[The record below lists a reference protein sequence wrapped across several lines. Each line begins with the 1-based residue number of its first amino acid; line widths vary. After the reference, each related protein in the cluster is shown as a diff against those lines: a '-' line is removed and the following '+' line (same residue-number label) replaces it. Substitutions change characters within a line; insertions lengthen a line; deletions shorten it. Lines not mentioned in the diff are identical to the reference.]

1 MAEAQK
7 FLSAEFPGNI
17 HQNAEGGITV
27 EQMLN
32 EPTRISRYVTEKIS
46 DDLLSE
52 YLYSSTK
59 TSGGALIF
67 NQLLGASSAASE
79 QRTGVIAP
87 GGEFPT
93 IDNVDVEE
101 QFVKVRKIGGKVG
114 ITDEA
119 VKRNDSRYLNQELM
133 RLANRMKLDLESDAI
148 AAFDEAIDAIGDAAL
163 KFESTGW
170 AAKTKVKAA
179 DKVAADSIEADLL
192 KLRLET
198 QKQDLGYN
206 FSTLLINPEDHFN
219 LSLVAGVGMEQEFV
233 GRFGWTIKPT
243 NRVEKGSAYLVAPK
257 QVGVIGV
264 ESPVSTETWR
274 EAKFQESYTQTWAT
288 VAHAITDPLA
298 IMKLEGLAV

>member
-1 MAEAQK
+1 
-7 FLSAEFPGNI
+7 NI
-17 HQNAEGGITV
+17 HQNADGGITV

-52 YLYSSTK
+52 YLYSSTT

-67 NQLLGASSAASE
+67 NQLLGASPAASE
-79 QRTGVIAP
+79 KRTGVIAP

-93 IDNVDVEE
+93 IDNIDVEE

-133 RLANRMKLDLESDAI
+133 RLANRMKLDLESDAV
-148 AAFDEAIDAIGDAAL
+148 AAFDKAMEAIGDNAL
-163 KFESTGW
+163 RFQSTGW

-219 LSLVAGVGMEQEFV
+219 LSLVAGIGMEQEFV
-233 GRFGWTIKPT
+233 GRFGWTIKAT
-243 NRVEKGSAYLVAPK
+243 NRV
-257 QVGVIGV
+257 
-264 ESPVSTETWR
+264 
-274 EAKFQESYTQTWAT
+274 
-288 VAHAITDPLA
+288 
-298 IMKLEGLAV
+298 